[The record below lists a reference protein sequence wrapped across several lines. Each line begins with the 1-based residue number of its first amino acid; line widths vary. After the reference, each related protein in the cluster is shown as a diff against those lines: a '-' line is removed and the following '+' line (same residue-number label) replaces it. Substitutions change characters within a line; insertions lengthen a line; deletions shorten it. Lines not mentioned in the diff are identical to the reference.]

1 MTKRRKFEDTKM
13 CADSEKRRW
22 LPSQTTIKY
31 RWTHTRRKGTNRRLM
46 NYLTRNQT
54 ASSSRRCSGK
64 QFQKMAVSRLVLH
77 IPTVALRPVCPSA
90 IHLNA
95 RTRDRHRR
103 TAALRSLGLAYSG
116 CAALADPFDLRVPI
130 KYILVP
136 VAGNWLRRRSRLV
149 TTSRLETNNSEWAG
163 WAFTMAP
170 LRHNLSFSE

>member
-1 MTKRRKFEDTKM
+1 MGGLGLYYGPTPPQLELQRIVE
-13 CADSEKRRW
+13 S
-22 LPSQTTIKY
+22 PSGG
-31 RWTHTRRKGTNRRLM
+31 RVGLM

-136 VAGNWLRRRSRLV
+136 VAGNWLRRRSRLI
-149 TTSRLETNNSEWAG
+149 TMTRLDTNND
-163 WAFTMAP
+163 
-170 LRHNLSFSE
+170 